1 MSFVS
6 ARADFE
12 PEAPMFALILAN
24 SLVSTIPGVSGA
36 GESPEKSLLVPPLDA
51 ELIINGELSG
61 EGVTPN
67 TQTGCPTQ
75 AVPFLCLL
83 DPHRVQTLYI
93 LARIWS
99 EVTTSPPN
107 YIWNILGGTP

>member
-61 EGVTPN
+61 DGATP
-67 TQTGCPTQ
+67 QTPTGYPTP
-75 AVPFLCLL
+75 AVP
-83 DPHRVQTLYI
+83 TLALMDLI
-93 LARIWS
+93 GMPQF
-99 EVTTSPPN
+99 TSAAG
-107 YIWNILGGTP
+107 IE

>member
-36 GESPEKSLLVPPLDA
+36 GESPEKSLLVPPT
-51 ELIINGELSG
+51 EN
-61 EGVTPN
+61 
-67 TQTGCPTQ
+67 CPTK
-75 AVPFLCLL
+75 V
-83 DPHRVQTLYI
+83 
-93 LARIWS
+93 
-99 EVTTSPPN
+99 
-107 YIWNILGGTP
+107 